1 MSRTEYVASKPTSE
15 FPFPRTRLLGTSVA
29 RQSYNQARTEP
40 TTHSHHHVTQ
50 ASSHGGSPTSVGRA
64 RAAGAGI
71 HAPFGARALGGG
83 DDPQAAPPRG
93 ASPSFR

>member
-15 FPFPRTRLLGTSVA
+15 LPFPRTRLLGTSVA
-29 RQSYNQARTEP
+29 RQSYNSAQPEP

-50 ASSHGGSPTSVGRA
+50 ASPHGGSPTPVGRA
-64 RAAGAGI
+64 RAVGAGN

-83 DDPQAAPPRG
+83 DDPPPSASCG
-93 ASPSFR
+93 AGPSF